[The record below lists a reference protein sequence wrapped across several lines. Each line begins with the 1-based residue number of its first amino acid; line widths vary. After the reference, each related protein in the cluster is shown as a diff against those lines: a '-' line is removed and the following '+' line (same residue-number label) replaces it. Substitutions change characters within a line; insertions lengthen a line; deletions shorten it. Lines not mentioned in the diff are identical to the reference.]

1 MSGPSVGNL
10 VPPPETEAT
19 AVSGELQVSLFGRD
33 NPVSVGAPIR
43 YRLTIVNDSGQRDS
57 DLMIQF
63 RLPDG
68 VRLDRVS
75 RSTNPEVGEF
85 QIGAGSIAT
94 ASVPSLEPGERL
106 DYEIVMIGNQP
117 QTFDLTISVKSYQ
130 AEGGV
135 SRTVATTVIP

>member
-1 MSGPSVGNL
+1 M
-10 VPPPETEAT
+10 
-19 AVSGELQVSLFGRD
+19 SLFGRD

-43 YRLTIVNDSGQRDS
+43 YRLTIVNDSDQRDS

-85 QIGAGSIAT
+85 QIGAGSVAT

-117 QTFDLTISVKSYQ
+117 QTFDLTVSVKSYQ
-130 AEGGV
+130 EEDGL
-135 SRTVATTVIP
+135 SRTVSTTVTP